1 MHLLRVATNSLFR
14 REKRMIDCTCKTCSD
29 YNDRIINRPYR
40 SVSGRMVHP
49 RTNCSP
55 NPLYHSGN
63 YKPVFCEKAD
73 LWYSKTKVWIGRRN
87 KPDERKRIEIMGVC
101 NIQCKNPRNLKKHR
115 KKIPHYRRNK
125 KPTFLERLLG
135 RKEFSRRQDD

>member
-1 MHLLRVATNSLFR
+1 MT
-14 REKRMIDCTCKTCSD
+14 DCTCKTCSD
-29 YNDRIINRPYR
+29 YNDRII
-40 SVSGRMVHP
+40 GRVAHP

-55 NPLYHSGN
+55 DPLYYGVG
-63 YKPVFCEKAD
+63 YRPVFCEKAD

-115 KKIPHYRRNK
+115 KKIPHYRRNQ

-135 RKEFSRRQDD
+135 RKEFSRRHDDY